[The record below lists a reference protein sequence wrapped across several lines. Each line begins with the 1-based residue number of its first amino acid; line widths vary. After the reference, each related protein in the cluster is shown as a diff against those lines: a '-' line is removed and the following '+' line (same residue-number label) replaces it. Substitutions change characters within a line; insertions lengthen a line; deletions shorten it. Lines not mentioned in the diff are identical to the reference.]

1 MRKDTPKNTKTWTV
15 IVCLIASFICAS
27 IIVVFSVQSCTY
39 FRSDESLRVGTK
51 APEFR
56 LSDFDGNEVLLRDIV
71 AQNEYVL
78 VEFWASWCGPCVAKI
93 PDLKTVY
100 SKYDDGLLEVI
111 SIAREESHSE
121 WSDATTKYDPPWI
134 NLAEL
139 GEYSGVVGAS
149 YGLSGLPLN
158 YLISKDRTIVVKDIS
173 VDALDALMLEH
184 VSMQGKDD
192 ATSAQ

>member
-1 MRKDTPKNTKTWTV
+1 MRKDSSKFTISWLV
-15 IVCLIASFICAS
+15 IVCVIASFLCAS
-27 IIVVFSVQSCTY
+27 IIVILSVPSCAY
-39 FRSDESLRVGTK
+39 FNSDKSLRVGTK

-56 LSDFDGNEVLLRDIV
+56 LPEFDGKEVLLSDIV

-100 SKYDDGLLEVI
+100 SKYDDGLLEII

-121 WSDATTKYDPPWI
+121 WSEATNNYDLPWI

-139 GEYSGVVGAS
+139 GEYSGVVGTA

-158 YLISKDRTIVVKDIS
+158 YLVSKDRTIVAKDIS
-173 VDALDALMLEH
+173 ITALDALMLEH
-184 VSMQGKDD
+184 VSMLGKDN
-192 ATSAQ
+192 ASSAQ